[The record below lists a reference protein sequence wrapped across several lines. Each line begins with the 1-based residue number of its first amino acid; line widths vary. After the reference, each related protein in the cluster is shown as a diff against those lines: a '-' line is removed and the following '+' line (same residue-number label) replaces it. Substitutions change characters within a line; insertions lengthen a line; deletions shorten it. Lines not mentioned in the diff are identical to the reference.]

1 MAKVCGTSE
10 EARQLGSLLTTAMN
24 AVESGVSN
32 IEQGGNSI
40 RSAWNDDGVAVI
52 EELVSSI
59 RSALQDAVE
68 SMPRLQEEI
77 EAYAVLLE
85 QQLHT

>member
-40 RSAWNDDGVAVI
+40 RSAWNDEGVAVI

-59 RSALQDAVE
+59 RSALQGAAE
-68 SMPRLQEEI
+68 SMPQIQKAI
-77 EAYAVLLE
+77 EAYAQFLE
-85 QQLHT
+85 Q

>member
-10 EARQLGSLLTTAMN
+10 EARQLGSLLTMAMN
-24 AVESGVSN
+24 AVESGVST

-59 RSALQDAVE
+59 RSALQGAAE
-68 SMPRLQEEI
+68 SMPRIQKEI
-77 EAYAVLLE
+77 EAYAQFLE
-85 QQLHT
+85 QR